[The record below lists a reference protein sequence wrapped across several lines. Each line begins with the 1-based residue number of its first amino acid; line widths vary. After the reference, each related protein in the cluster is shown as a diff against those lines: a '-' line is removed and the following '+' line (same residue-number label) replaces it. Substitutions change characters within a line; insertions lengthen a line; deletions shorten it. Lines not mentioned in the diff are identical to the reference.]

1 MKKVT
6 KIAFDKTGTLF
17 TRISQIEEY
26 KLLSTTYPEN
36 KFWEMIAII

>member
-1 MKKVT
+1 MKTTK

-17 TRISQIEEY
+17 TRINKIEEY
-26 KLLSTTYPEN
+26 KELSKMYDPT